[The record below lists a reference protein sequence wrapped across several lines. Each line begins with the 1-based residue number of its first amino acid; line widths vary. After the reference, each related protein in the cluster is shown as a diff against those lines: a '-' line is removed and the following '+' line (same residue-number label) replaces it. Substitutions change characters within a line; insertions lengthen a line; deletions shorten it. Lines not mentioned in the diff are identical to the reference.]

1 LKSAYIFKIRSLQQ
15 KFMRRNFLYIHGLQR
30 DDIHVSRK
38 YLHLVKHFKDRFNY
52 IYSAWINQ
60 TDFSKLLNTAEA
72 NLEKDEI
79 PIIYGDSTG
88 ANFAYQLRE
97 RLKAKNKKSILI
109 LSSPLLNSKQRIQ
122 AELRF
127 PEAVK
132 KQMLE
137 ITSPENALVIASKK
151 DQILQQNWLFEK
163 SFPNLEVFEVDDNH
177 QLSNYEKNSLEI
189 IENYIDKNIIY

>member
-1 LKSAYIFKIRSLQQ
+1 
-15 KFMRRNFLYIHGLQR
+15 MRRNFLYIHGLQR